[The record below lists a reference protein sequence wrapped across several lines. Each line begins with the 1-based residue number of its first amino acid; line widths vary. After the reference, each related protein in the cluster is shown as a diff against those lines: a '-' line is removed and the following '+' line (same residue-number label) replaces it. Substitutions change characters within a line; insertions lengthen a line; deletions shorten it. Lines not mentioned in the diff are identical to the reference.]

1 MIRLFTNYY
10 EDKNPQRNRE
20 ILECLSRNTHNENI
34 FHIHFLCD
42 DLSFQYESTERYAV
56 RMMEQRPTFSD
67 FFSIANE
74 TCQRGDIAIIS
85 NSDIFFDET
94 IKLAENIKENECYA
108 LSRWDVKA
116 NGMAIPFHRHD
127 SQDVW
132 IFRTPIKEI
141 PGADLNLGK
150 AGIDNRIAYLLKQN
164 GYKVTNPCKSIHA
177 FHLHLSGIRNY
188 IVGNKVERI
197 PGPYEMVIPTEL

>member
-10 EDKNPQRNRE
+10 EDRNPQRHRE
-20 ILECLSRNTHNENI
+20 IKEALCRNIDNPNIGYLHLLSEEKLRYETDRFEI
-34 FHIHFLCD
+34 FHWDH
-42 DLSFQYESTERYAV
+42 
-56 RMMEQRPTFSD
+56 RPTFED
-67 FFSIANE
+67 FFFLTDE
-74 TCQRGDIAIIS
+74 LCDEGDIAIIS

-108 LSRWDVKA
+108 LSRWDVNA
-116 NGMAIPFHRHD
+116 NGMAVPFHRAD

-141 PGADLNLGK
+141 EGADFRLGI
-150 AGIDNRIAYLLKQN
+150 GGTDNKIAYLLKKS

-188 IVGNKVERI
+188 IDGNKVERI